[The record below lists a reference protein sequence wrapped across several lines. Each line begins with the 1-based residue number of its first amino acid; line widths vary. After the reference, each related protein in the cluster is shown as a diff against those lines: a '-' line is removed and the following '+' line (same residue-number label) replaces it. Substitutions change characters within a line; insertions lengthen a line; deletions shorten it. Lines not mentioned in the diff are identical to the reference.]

1 MRMLSRCMVVSV
13 HLGVSDLLYICR
25 VVYAVLFCYVYQLT
39 GWLLDMIPRILLRGF
54 GLFRTGDNFGFSGLK
69 YTFNSL
75 SVRMTLILLRY
86 PSFECECIGWIRL
99 GYHYS
104 MNTKPKSI
112 IHWRACCSHFFYL
125 FSVGTWLGAFRAQ
138 HRSTCLAMAPRGCV
152 GCTWWARPTSPTFYN
167 SSMETSCI
175 SR

>member
-1 MRMLSRCMVVSV
+1 MLSRWMVVSG
-13 HLGVSDLLYICR
+13 HLGVSVLLYICR
-25 VVYAVLFCYVYQLT
+25 AVYAVLFCYVYQLT

-75 SVRMTLILLRY
+75 SVRMTLILLRF

-112 IHWRACCSHFFYL
+112 IHWRACCSHFFLSFFSWDVTWGISGTAQIYMLGDGTEGVCRMYL
-125 FSVGTWLGAFRAQ
+125 VS
-138 HRSTCLAMAPRGCV
+138 
-152 GCTWWARPTSPTFYN
+152 
-167 SSMETSCI
+167 
-175 SR
+175 